1 MKNKQFAVIGM
12 GRFGSSVA
20 TSLIKQG
27 YDVLAIDADSEN
39 IQKISEVVTHAVCAD
54 STSEEALAAV
64 GIRNF
69 DVVIVAIGHDVQASV
84 LTTLLLKEMGVKYIL
99 AKAQNELHGK
109 MLGKIGANRVVYP
122 ERDMGVRI
130 AHSLISTN
138 VLDYIEL
145 SPDLSIVEVAVPRP
159 MVGLS
164 LAASNLRADYGINLI
179 AIKRKEKIIVS
190 PEPTENFREGDTLVL
205 VGPSKGLLK
214 LEQLE

>member
-20 TSLIKQG
+20 ASLIKQG

-109 MLGKIGANRVVYP
+109 MLEKIGANRVVYP

-130 AHSLISTN
+130 AHGLISTN

-145 SPDLSIVEVAVPRP
+145 SPNLSIVEVTVPRP
-159 MVGLS
+159 MLGLS
-164 LAASNLRADYGINLI
+164 LAASNLRSDYGINLI
-179 AIKRKEKIIVS
+179 AIKRKDKIIVS
-190 PEPTENFREGDTLVL
+190 PEPTENFREGDTLVI
-205 VGPSKGLLK
+205 VGPSKGILR